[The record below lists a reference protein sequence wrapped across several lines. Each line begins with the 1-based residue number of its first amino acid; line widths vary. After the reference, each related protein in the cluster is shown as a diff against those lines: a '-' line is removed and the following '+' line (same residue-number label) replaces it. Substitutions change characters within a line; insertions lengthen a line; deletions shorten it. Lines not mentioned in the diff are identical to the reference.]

1 MKSFL
6 SLSIVCLYL
15 GSNVAN
21 ALVVREDTGFV
32 IPGGIESHFPTH
44 IVKLK
49 ARNVQNITNFESND
63 FINHHYSTFQTMRG
77 SLQGKFD
84 IKGASLH
91 AESED
96 LEPRA
101 VKNIDIGNEF
111 KAVVGSFNPSF
122 VNYLSQLED
131 VEYVETNQV
140 YKAAILPT
148 VSKPQPYISSQVS
161 SKNKRNIITQINV
174 PSWGLARINRRN
186 KDDMTTY
193 SVDESA
199 GGGVHVYV
207 FDSGINA
214 DHPDF
219 AGRASMEASFIDYED
234 NVDYAG
240 HGTHVAGTIGG
251 NSYGVAKNAILH
263 GVKILDRNGDG
274 TTSALIQ
281 AISHVTQI
289 AIPGRSIINL
299 SLTGPRS
306 QTIDD
311 ALSMAVQQHGIPIF
325 VSAGNSGDNAC
336 DYSPSANPDVFT
348 VGASNQ
354 NDIIPSF
361 SSYGECVRIYA
372 PGTNI
377 TSSWLGSESQTM
389 DGTSMANP
397 HVTGIAAM
405 LMSEYDFHSASE
417 LYEAIMNIATENVL
431 TSSIDD
437 DGSERLLAYNGPERF

>member
-1 MKSFL
+1 
-6 SLSIVCLYL
+6 
-15 GSNVAN
+15 
-21 ALVVREDTGFV
+21 
-32 IPGGIESHFPTH
+32 
-44 IVKLK
+44 
-49 ARNVQNITNFESND
+49 
-63 FINHHYSTFQTMRG
+63 MRG

-96 LEPRA
+96 LEPKA
-101 VKNIDIGNEF
+101 VKNIDIGKEF

-131 VEYVETNQV
+131 VEYVETNQI

-161 SKNKRNIITQINV
+161 SKSKRNIITQMNV

-207 FDSGINA
+207 FDSGINVN
-214 DHPDF
+214 HPDF
-219 AGRASMEASFIDYED
+219 GGRASMEASFIDYED

-281 AISHVTQI
+281 AISHITQI
-289 AIPGRSIINL
+289 A
-299 SLTGPRS
+299 
-306 QTIDD
+306 
-311 ALSMAVQQHGIPIF
+311 HGIPIF

-405 LMSEYDFHSASE
+405 LMSEYEFHSASE

-431 TSSIDD
+431 TSSMDD